1 MGKRTVVVV
10 SDLDHRVVKLL
21 VVRQRLCSFH

>member
-10 SDLDHRVVKLL
+10 SDLDDRFVKLL
-21 VVRQRLCSFH
+21 VVRQRLCSLH